1 MNKKLNKTEQII
13 LKKLKEAKG
22 NILGIGLDKEEY
34 IEALENNE
42 QIKICNLLNSY
53 DGPLTY
59 ENKGR
64 QKKIHIKNLRK
75 KFKKKRVDELFCN
88 YQEIIPYQ
96 NTFIPDSI
104 YINKTKIYLFGS
116 TNSKKEKENIEK
128 ILKKYNRYKIKIEKN
143 EENKSA
149 LYIIDTSK
157 TKTNRIVNLIYY
169 IIDTISDTIEYILN
183 LLSL

>member
-34 IEALENNE
+34 IEALEKNE
-42 QIKICNLLNSY
+42 QLRVCNLLKSY
-53 DGPLTY
+53 DGPSTF
-59 ENKGR
+59 ENTGR

-75 KFKKKRVDELFCN
+75 KFKKKRVDETFCN
-88 YQEIIPYQ
+88 YKEIISYQ

-104 YINKTKIYLFGS
+104 YISKTKIYLYGTI
-116 TNSKKEKENIEK
+116 TNEKDQENIKK

-143 EENKSA
+143 EEKKSF

-157 TKTNRIVNLIYY
+157 TKTNRITNSIYY
-169 IIDTISDTIEYILN
+169 IIDTISDGIEYIVN
-183 LLSL
+183 LLAL